1 MDQLFVSH
9 EMAAGTT
16 SAITFRLRAG
26 AATGTIY
33 VNGASAARRLGGVAA
48 IRIRVTEI
56 KV

>member
-33 VNGASAARRLGGVAA
+33 VNGTSAARRLGGVAA